1 MNRIRQDR
9 IKEYIEE
16 KNVVTIKELQELFP
30 EVSLMTIHRDL
41 DVLEAT
47 GVVVKFRGG
56 ARSVRYAGDPEFN
69 VRMRD
74 NNSGKLLI
82 ARKAMEL
89 IQPHSS
95 IFLDAST
102 SNLTLARTLPDMNL
116 NIFTTGPSI
125 ALELCRLHNPVVT
138 LCCGTINRK
147 NLALSGQN
155 TLEMLEKINIDMAF
169 IGVSGCSV
177 DAGFTSIMV
186 DASALPFE
194 ENITESR
201 RTVEYCHFYGIPV
214 EVELGALGGKEDDI
228 VGEEGEGKTD
238 PDMVV
243 EFVERTGCDMLAVS
257 VGNVHGLVAE
267 PHIDLDL
274 LDRIHKICPVPLVM
288 HGGSGIPYPILQE
301 ARKHGLLKCNFGADL
316 RKAFISTFGEA
327 YEANHNAHDVISLSL
342 KAVDNVAAKAQEL
355 VTMINA

>member
-9 IKEYIEE
+9 IKDYIEE

-41 DVLEAT
+41 AALVAA
-47 GVVVKFRGG
+47 GVIVKFRGG
-56 ARSVRYAGDPEFN
+56 ARSVRYAGDQEFN
-69 VRMRD
+69 VRMRV

-102 SNLTLARTLPDMNL
+102 TNLTQARTLPDMNL
-116 NIFTTGPSI
+116 NIFTSGPSI

-177 DAGFTSIMV
+177 DSGFTCG
-186 DASALPFE
+186 
-194 ENITESR
+194 TE
-201 RTVEYCHFYGIPV
+201 G
-214 EVELGALGGKEDDI
+214 
-228 VGEEGEGKTD
+228 
-238 PDMVV
+238 
-243 EFVERTGCDMLAVS
+243 DMLVKRMVIQKARTS
-257 VGNVHGLVAE
+257 VVMCTQEKLRCLMPYTFATMKDVDYLISDAPMPE
-267 PHIDLDL
+267 PFQ
-274 LDRIHKICPVPLVM
+274 K
-288 HGGSGIPYPILQE
+288 
-301 ARKHGLLKCNFGADL
+301 
-316 RKAFISTFGEA
+316 
-327 YEANHNAHDVISLSL
+327 
-342 KAVDNVAAKAQEL
+342 AAKEHGTIL
-355 VTMINA
+355 L

>member
-16 KNVVTIKELQELFP
+16 KNVVTIKELQDLFP

-41 DVLEAT
+41 DVLQAT
-47 GVVVKFRGG
+47 GAVVKFRGG

-102 SNLTLARTLPDMNL
+102 TNLTLARNLPDMNL

-125 ALELCRLHNPVVT
+125 ALELCRLHNPVIT

-177 DAGFTSIMV
+177 DSGFTCG
-186 DASALPFE
+186 
-194 ENITESR
+194 TE
-201 RTVEYCHFYGIPV
+201 G
-214 EVELGALGGKEDDI
+214 
-228 VGEEGEGKTD
+228 
-238 PDMVV
+238 
-243 EFVERTGCDMLAVS
+243 DMLVKRLVIQKARTS
-257 VGNVHGLVAE
+257 VVMCTQEKLRCLMPYTFATMKDVDYLISDSPMPE
-267 PHIDLDL
+267 PFQNAARECGTIL
-274 LDRIHKICPVPLVM
+274 L
-288 HGGSGIPYPILQE
+288 
-301 ARKHGLLKCNFGADL
+301 
-316 RKAFISTFGEA
+316 
-327 YEANHNAHDVISLSL
+327 
-342 KAVDNVAAKAQEL
+342 
-355 VTMINA
+355 

>member
-1 MNRIRQDR
+1 MNRIRQDK

-16 KNVVTIKELQELFP
+16 KNVVTIRELQELFP
-30 EVSLMTIHRDL
+30 NVSLMTIHRDL
-41 DVLEAT
+41 DTLETSGAI
-47 GVVVKFRGG
+47 VKFRGG

-102 SNLTLARTLPDMNL
+102 TNLTLARNLPDMNL

-155 TLEMLEKINIDMAF
+155 TLEMLDKINIDMAF

-177 DAGFTSIMV
+177 DAGFTCG
-186 DASALPFE
+186 
-194 ENITESR
+194 TE
-201 RTVEYCHFYGIPV
+201 G
-214 EVELGALGGKEDDI
+214 
-228 VGEEGEGKTD
+228 
-238 PDMVV
+238 
-243 EFVERTGCDMLAVS
+243 DMLVKRLVIQKARTS
-257 VGNVHGLVAE
+257 VVMCTQEKLRCLMPYTFATMKDVDYLISDAPLPE
-267 PHIDLDL
+267 PFLRSAGENGTVL
-274 LDRIHKICPVPLVM
+274 L
-288 HGGSGIPYPILQE
+288 
-301 ARKHGLLKCNFGADL
+301 
-316 RKAFISTFGEA
+316 
-327 YEANHNAHDVISLSL
+327 
-342 KAVDNVAAKAQEL
+342 
-355 VTMINA
+355 

>member
-1 MNRIRQDR
+1 MNRIRQDK

-16 KNVVTIKELQELFP
+16 KNVVSIKELQELFP
-30 EVSLMTIHRDL
+30 EVSLMPIHRDL
-41 DVLEAT
+41 DVLEDT
-47 GVVVKFRGG
+47 GAIVKFRGG

-102 SNLTLARTLPDMNL
+102 TNLTLARTLPDMNL
-116 NIFTTGPSI
+116 NFFTTGPSI

-177 DAGFTSIMV
+177 DSGFTCG
-186 DASALPFE
+186 
-194 ENITESR
+194 TE
-201 RTVEYCHFYGIPV
+201 G
-214 EVELGALGGKEDDI
+214 
-228 VGEEGEGKTD
+228 
-238 PDMVV
+238 
-243 EFVERTGCDMLAVS
+243 DMLVKRLVIQKARTS
-257 VGNVHGLVAE
+257 VLMCTQE
-267 PHIDLDL
+267 KLRCL
-274 LDRIHKICPVPLVM
+274 M
-288 HGGSGIPYPILQE
+288 PYTFATMKDVDYL
-301 ARKHGLLKCNFGADL
+301 
-316 RKAFISTFGEA
+316 ISDA
-327 YEANHNAHDVISLSL
+327 PMPDVFQ
-342 KAVDNVAAKAQEL
+342 KAAKETGTVL
-355 VTMINA
+355 L